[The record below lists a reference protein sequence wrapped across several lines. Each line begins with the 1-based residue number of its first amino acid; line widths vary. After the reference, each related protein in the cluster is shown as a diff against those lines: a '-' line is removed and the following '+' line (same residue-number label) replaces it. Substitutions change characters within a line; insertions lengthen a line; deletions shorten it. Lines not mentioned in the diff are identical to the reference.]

1 VEIDL
6 ERRELAIKLVYYG
19 PALSGKTTNLQK
31 LHARAEA
38 QSRGR
43 LLSLDT
49 QQDRTLFFDLLPL
62 HFRAGAPG
70 SGATEPVVVKLR
82 VYTVPGQV
90 EHNATRKVV
99 LQNADGIAFI
109 ADSRVSEIQAANEA
123 FMNLKHN
130 LRENGIDPDTM
141 PMVLQFNKRDL
152 PNVRTSEEL
161 ARLEER
167 GRPVYAACALR
178 DEGVLATFFGL
189 CKVTWD
195 DLDRRHDLTAR
206 FGLAADAVLREV
218 AALFGKRL

>member
-1 VEIDL
+1 VELDL
-6 ERRELAIKLVYYG
+6 DRRELAIKLVYYG
-19 PALSGKTTNLQK
+19 PALSGKTTNLQM

-38 QSRGR
+38 QSRGK

-62 HFRAGAPG
+62 HFR
-70 SGATEPVVVKLR
+70 SGAEPVVVKLR

-99 LQNADGIAFI
+99 LQSVDGVAFV
-109 ADSRVSEIQAANEA
+109 ADSRVSETEAASAA
-123 FMNLKHN
+123 FANLKHN
-130 LRENGIDPDTM
+130 LRDNGLDPEAV

-152 PNVRTSEEL
+152 PDVRSTEEL
-161 ARLEER
+161 ARLERR

-178 DEGVLATFFGL
+178 DEGVLTTFFGL

-195 DLDRRHDLTAR
+195 DLERRH
-206 FGLAADAVLREV
+206 GLAASLGLTPDGFLREV
-218 AALFGKRL
+218 AALFGKRV

>member
-1 VEIDL
+1 VELYL

-19 PALSGKTTNLQK
+19 PALSGKTTNLKK

-43 LLSLDT
+43 LMSLEG
-49 QQDRTLFFDLLPL
+49 QERTLFFDLLPL
-62 HFRAGAPG
+62 HVRLGT
-70 SGATEPVVVKLR
+70 SEPVVVKLR

-99 LQNADGIAFI
+99 LQNVDGIAFV
-109 ADSRVSEIQAANEA
+109 ADSRTSQIDAANAA
-123 FMNLKHN
+123 FANLKHN
-130 LRENGIDPDTM
+130 LRDHGLDPDAV

-152 PNVRTSEEL
+152 PDVRSADEL
-161 ARLEER
+161 AKLEER
-167 GRPVYAACALR
+167 GRPVYAASALR

-195 DLDRRHDLTAR
+195 DLERRHQLKDQLGI
-206 FGLAADAVLREV
+206 GLDAFQRAV
-218 AALFGKRL
+218 AALFGKHA